1 MAVEAH
7 RGLLASAL
15 GTIVFVLL
23 VPGTALVLIPYLLTG
38 WRLAQPLLGWN
49 ATRWLGVALL
59 VLALPIWVLFNLHF
73 VVEGHGTPA
82 PVAPPERLVVG
93 GPFRWVRNPGYV
105 AGIALLVGQ
114 ALLFGSLAL
123 LVYAAGIFLAF
134 HLFVVFYEE
143 PTLRRQFG
151 AEYEAYCRAVP
162 RWIPRLG
169 QRPPQPGAEP

>member
-1 MAVEAH
+1 MARQRRWRPRSGSWWVA
-7 RGLLASAL
+7 RSA
-15 GTIVFVLL
+15 GC
-23 VPGTALVLIPYLLTG
+23 
-38 WRLAQPLLGWN
+38 
-49 ATRWLGVALL
+49 ATRA
-59 VLALPIWVLFNLHF
+59 
-73 VVEGHGTPA
+73 T
-82 PVAPPERLVVG
+82 
-93 GPFRWVRNPGYV
+93 
-105 AGIALLVGQ
+105 GIALLVGQ

>member
-1 MAVEAH
+1 MRKTP
-7 RGLLASAL
+7 RGLLGATL
-15 GTIVFVLL
+15 GTIAFVLV
-23 VPGTALVLIPYLLTG
+23 VPGTAIVLIPYLLTD

-49 ATRWLGVALL
+49 ATRGLGVALL
-59 VLALPIWVLFNLHF
+59 VLALPILVLFNLRF

-105 AGIALLVGQ
+105 AVTTLLIGQ

-123 LVYAAGIFLAF
+123 LVYAAGIALAF

-143 PTLRRQFG
+143 PTLHRQFG

-169 QRPPQPGAEP
+169 RRSPEQRGQP